1 MNPFSGSRHTSVSP
15 SPAPSPTVSSYDFED
30 SPAQVINPR
39 KRPSVAQLQRLQ
51 TVFDT
56 SRYITKEQRHTLARE
71 IGLFVASLFLASQLV
86 ESQHRDI
93 KFITVWF
100 QNRRQSDKR
109 KAWTRRDRAKKK
121 ENSCQRIDTV
131 HLQPAIS
138 LDQIASRLERVQ
150 RPVLTDKPRPVLSPR
165 RPENV
170 VEPKTPTQSKL
181 KALWTHMPSSPPDAP
196 SSPPS
201 SNFQFLNVSCPV
213 KSGKSLEWACA
224 NARMGSKRQRRDNE
238 IRVVRPQSTSPR
250 AAPEKEPES
259 DEVSTPSSSQGH
271 DNRTSRGETAAS
283 DSPPRGLSGKST
295 EDVEA
300 AMVLLQ
306 FLRG

>member
-30 SPAQVINPR
+30 SPTQVINPR

-71 IGLFVASLFLASQLV
+71 IGL
-86 ESQHRDI
+86 DI

-224 NARMGSKRQRRDNE
+224 NARMGSKHRQRRDNE

-259 DEVSTPSSSQGH
+259 DEDHNHDVEVSTPSSSQGH